1 VPTPAEDLLADL
13 AVQLQELDSQG
24 LRRTLQEPTGIDFS
38 SNDYLGLGNDPEL
51 RDAVLARLAALP
63 AGSPLAS
70 PASRILR
77 GTTRVHAE
85 LEERLAAFKGTEA
98 ALLFPSGWQA
108 NAALLTA
115 LLEPNDRAL
124 SDSLNHASLIDG
136 LRLAG
141 CVRVTVPHLDLHA
154 IERDLAMP
162 HPSGRTFLVT
172 ESLFSMDGDIAPLD
186 VYADLAER
194 RGACLIVDD
203 AHATGVFG
211 DARGSG
217 LAEHFGIERRAVA
230 LVSTLGKALGFQ
242 GAFVAGPRLVI
253 ENLINHARPFVFTTA
268 PSPLLLHAVGAALDL
283 LEREPERRRRVLA
296 LADRLRGRLR
306 EAGIPAVGE
315 EGPIVP
321 VMLGDNHRAVAV
333 AEQVQRQ
340 GFDVRAVRPPTVPPK
355 TARLRVSVHAN
366 HSEEQIDALADA
378 IAAAVG
384 AHP

>member
-38 SNDYLGLGNDPEL
+38 SNDYLGLGNDPAL

-63 AGSPLAS
+63 PGSPLAS

-141 CVRVTVPHLDLHA
+141 CVRVIVPHLDLHA

-211 DARGSG
+211 EARGSG

-306 EAGIPAVGE
+306 AAGIMAVGE

-321 VMLGDNHRAVAV
+321 VMLGDDQRAAAV
-333 AEQVQRQ
+333 AEQVQRR

-355 TARLRVSVHAN
+355 TARIRVSVHAN

-378 IAAAVG
+378 IAAAV
-384 AHP
+384 AAQP